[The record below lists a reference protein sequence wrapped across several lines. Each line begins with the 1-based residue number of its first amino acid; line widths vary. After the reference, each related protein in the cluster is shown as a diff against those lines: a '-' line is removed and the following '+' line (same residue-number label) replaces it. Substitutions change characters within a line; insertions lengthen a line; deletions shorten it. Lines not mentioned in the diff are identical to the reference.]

1 MQFFKG
7 TFSRVYVNG
16 ACCHSGAAS
25 CPNLAATT
33 GKVGEKG
40 KETQIPIHKEDHQQ
54 TMNSSGGHST
64 HNIGKDNDQP
74 GCPFFWIHGKICG
87 PEMLTVWNPFEEEL
101 KIFTQMLENSPSI
114 SSKDHAVRKDLQL
127 KKPVFPITSAVKV
140 RKIA

>member
-16 ACCHSGAAS
+16 ACCRSSAAS
-25 CPNLAATT
+25 SQTLQLQQVKWVK
-33 GKVGEKG
+33 KVTK
-40 KETQIPIHKEDHQQ
+40 QIPIHKEDHQQ

-74 GCPFFWIHGKICG
+74 GCPFFWIHGKIRG

-114 SSKDHAVRKDLQL
+114 SLKDHAVRKDLQL